1 MQAPTAAPPRPS
13 ATTWHRPPALTAIP
27 ARRFLPG
34 DHISPGL
41 LACDPL
47 TTGDWTERWLA
58 WSVSHWSRVV
68 VELPRDERME
78 DLRAVRR
85 LAREGR
91 TLRRLSHPSV
101 PRLLEDRHDHPVPHL
116 VLEHVEGL
124 TLDQVL
130 LTGGPL
136 PPAEVVRIGVRLASG
151 LHHVHGR
158 GFAHLG
164 LEPAG
169 VAVRDGHHT
178 TLLDFGAAR
187 PVGGSPPPGR
197 PRCAVYQ
204 APERCLRGRPD
215 PRMDLFS
222 LGAVLYELA
231 TGQPAFRAEEVVPGC
246 AHPQLLVAPARA
258 RSVRSGVPVDLDAV
272 IHALLER
279 DPRRRPRTALEAL
292 RLLASALPGGAART
306 WPSFA
311 DRLLDVD

>member
-1 MQAPTAAPPRPS
+1 VQAPTAAPPRPS
-13 ATTWHRPPALTAIP
+13 ASHPRRRPPLTAIP

-34 DHISPGL
+34 DPIRPGL
-41 LACDPL
+41 LACEPL
-47 TTGDWTERWLA
+47 TAGDRTERWLA
-58 WSVSHWSRVV
+58 WSASHWSRVV
-68 VELPRDERME
+68 VKLPREEHME
-78 DLRAVRR
+78 DLRTVRR
-85 LAREGR
+85 LAREAR
-91 TLRRLSHPSV
+91 SLRRLSHPAV

-124 TLDQVL
+124 TLDQLL

-136 PPAEVVRIGVRLASG
+136 PAVEVVRLGVRLASC
-151 LHHVHGR
+151 LHHVHDHGI
-158 GFAHLG
+158 AHLA

-169 VAVRDGHHT
+169 IAVRDGQP

-197 PRCAVYQ
+197 PRGTAYQ

-231 TGQPAFRAEEVVPGC
+231 TGKAAFRDEEVVPGC
-246 AHPQLLVAPARA
+246 VHPQLLVAPARA
-258 RSVRSGVPVDLDAV
+258 RALRDGVPVDLDAA

-292 RLLASALPGGAART
+292 RLLASALPDGETPA
-306 WPSFA
+306 WPPFA
-311 DRLLDVD
+311 DRMLDVG